1 MPNPVVLVTG
11 FGPFGPHKTNA
22 SLEAVL
28 KLPGLWTN
36 REVRITFE
44 VCKNIS
50 REDLHHSTGGFD
62 RGGRGRGR
70 GRGFGDRG
78 GRGGRGRGSRGGG
91 GGGFYDDWQV
101 RAHFLVAVKCTY
113 KLVNLRMI
121 ISKVSP
127 VCNILVAYEQKY

>member
-44 VCKNIS
+44 VCK
-50 REDLHHSTGGFD
+50 
-62 RGGRGRGR
+62 
-70 GRGFGDRG
+70 
-78 GRGGRGRGSRGGG
+78 
-91 GGGFYDDWQV
+91 
-101 RAHFLVAVKCTY
+101 K
-113 KLVNLRMI
+113 
-121 ISKVSP
+121 
-127 VCNILVAYEQKY
+127 YE